1 MKLKTYWLTGQA
13 LDWAVAQAVG
23 VDVLLVTGIDG
34 QSDRTEKLTFLSRLE
49 EPERESGSGS
59 KGVPYEPS
67 LDWSQCGPLI
77 AEHSIMLA
85 QSGDKWY
92 AFSKDNEFNPYRGSH
107 YIDCLFNDADG
118 WGETPLIAACHAIV
132 ASCIGEDIDIP
143 DELCSPLDDL
153 IRS

>member
-1 MKLKTYWLTGQA
+1 MKLKTYGLTGQA
-13 LDWAVAQAVG
+13 LDWAVALAIG
-23 VDVLLVTGIDG
+23 A
-34 QSDRTEKLTFLSRLE
+34 TEKIM
-49 EPERESGSGS
+49 PSGRTWLKLPNDSYYVSNRGS
-59 KGVPYEPS
+59 YNFKPS
-67 LDWSQCGPLI
+67 TNWAQCGPLI